1 MYWQISQFKFILIY
15 KLLIQFDSDIDSIL
29 INLEICVF
37 LDTVINTEKNWKC
50 TVIYIYLCIML
61 QLSVIIVANIK
72 NIDTDFTIQFD
83 SQALD
88 SVWFQSQFDSI
99 D

>member
-1 MYWQISQFKFILIY
+1 
-15 KLLIQFDSDIDSIL
+15 
-29 INLEICVF
+29 
-37 LDTVINTEKNWKC
+37 
-50 TVIYIYLCIML
+50 ML

-72 NIDTDFTIQFD
+72 NIDTDVTIQFD

-99 D
+99 LINLDMYQVHTGEQKKILKQIFFSDLLLIIIIAINTQKLINI